1 MRDCLGDNVSRTLRT
16 GSCNRNPPSGTGV
29 AQGLAGDGAIA
40 RGRGRGKTMAAD
52 HVTQRSFAPAPARR
66 DVPAP
71 GRTLPP
77 FWWFLPAVA
86 LGLCFWI
93 VVLALVL
100 A

>member
-1 MRDCLGDNVSRTLRT
+1 
-16 GSCNRNPPSGTGV
+16 
-29 AQGLAGDGAIA
+29 
-40 RGRGRGKTMAAD
+40 MAAD

-66 DVPAP
+66 DAPAP